1 MKKSV
6 IKNVFGKRFH
16 EKESMQ
22 SLSGA
27 EHCFDNARI
36 ESFFATL
43 KSEKTLYLS
52 D

>member
-1 MKKSV
+1 MK
-6 IKNVFGKRFH
+6 IYIFGKTAY

-43 KSEKTLYLS
+43 KSKKIYLS